1 MNRFKQILAGLL
13 AATIIWLA
21 YVLSSSVGFVFAILS
36 VFLAA
41 LLLACFKIKSPRLK
55 IFAFIITIIA
65 TLYIPSSFHK
75 LQDARES
82 EFGAMWHKFDEAEIK
97 QQVVQGKVV
106 VIDVTANWCIT
117 CKFNKIRVLHDKEIM
132 AKLREPFIFAMRG
145 DITKSNPAIMD
156 YLRKN
161 NRFAIP
167 FNAVYGPKAPNGIIL
182 SELLTKDELLA
193 AIKKA
198 Q

>member
-1 MNRFKQILAGLL
+1 
-13 AATIIWLA
+13 
-21 YVLSSSVGFVFAILS
+21 
-36 VFLAA
+36 
-41 LLLACFKIKSPRLK
+41 
-55 IFAFIITIIA
+55 
-65 TLYIPSSFHK
+65 
-75 LQDARES
+75 
-82 EFGAMWHKFDEAEIK
+82 
-97 QQVVQGKVV
+97 
-106 VIDVTANWCIT
+106 
-117 CKFNKIRVLHDKEIM
+117 
-132 AKLREPFIFAMRG
+132 
-145 DITKSNPAIMD
+145 MD